1 MAAKIYQDSQNR
13 EFATQAEAAASN
25 TALGTNPAT
34 PMTINSSILQGSPT
48 PIKIPP
54 TQPSTGTDGALA
66 YLGAQSTQYANQL
79 AEQAKIAQQPLNDL
93 SSQITSLLQEP
104 GQTALTGQAY
114 EKTGVNTAETELK
127 DINNQ
132 ILAEQHALD
141 RQVQALEKNPS
152 GLFGG
157 GLEQEIQKVK
167 NASLARQADLSILQM
182 AKQGRFDSA
191 KQIADRAVAAL
202 TEARQNKLNAL
213 QFLYSENKDIF
224 TKAEQRSFEVAQ
236 KQREDELGFERQKL
250 LGQYNATID
259 RENFAYQQ
267 KLKQA
272 DPEYQLDLKYK
283 RAQIDKIYSDM
294 DAKDNADA
302 TGTYNVATLTNPAA
316 PTIVKN
322 SAVLTDIFKNNKVSA
337 GNKTSIGNGLSL
349 LKAAQDLA
357 DANPEGKFPG
367 FYPARAVI
375 DWMLPQAFKREKTVT
390 NESLISAL
398 NLQTQFWASGAALS
412 DPQTALVQKMI
423 PTKND
428 TDKAVRAKANQL
440 VNYMLSQTSSR
451 LSTDG
456 ISFTPEKVDLFETAT
471 LLRTAS
477 PEQLA
482 ELRAAGLIQ

>member
-250 LGQYNATID
+250 LGQYNAKIKQ
-259 RENFAYQQ
+259 EQAIFQQ
-267 KLKQA
+267 KLNQS
-272 DPEYQLDLKYK
+272 DPAYQLDLTYK
-283 RAQIDKIYSDM
+283 QAQIDNIYSDIG
-294 DAKDNADA
+294 AKDNANT
-302 TGTYNVATLTNPAA
+302 TGTYDVATLTNPAA

-349 LKAAQDLA
+349 LKAAQNLA
-357 DANPEGKFPG
+357 DANPEGK
-367 FYPARAVI
+367 R
-375 DWMLPQAFKREKTVT
+375 
-390 NESLISAL
+390 S
-398 NLQTQFWASGAALS
+398 
-412 DPQTALVQKMI
+412 
-423 PTKND
+423 
-428 TDKAVRAKANQL
+428 
-440 VNYMLSQTSSR
+440 
-451 LSTDG
+451 
-456 ISFTPEKVDLFETAT
+456 
-471 LLRTAS
+471 
-477 PEQLA
+477 
-482 ELRAAGLIQ
+482 